1 MSSKADVFV
10 VQLRCSKEKPRSCP
24 RCRLTEPDPYPSAFA
39 PGHATGEA
47 KSVARYG
54 PYELVWNSD
63 LALHIERRARM
74 RWISHGAID
83 CAASAD
89 LNAAGL
95 QDPLALCAAT
105 FVHSPLEQS
114 EWITNFSL
122 ARRLWIA
129 RGVVEAG
136 RLDGPGRFRPAA
148 RPHRETT
155 PYWCINTLYSNVG
168 AISPLS
174 QSRIG

>member
-1 MSSKADVFV
+1 
-10 VQLRCSKEKPRSCP
+10 
-24 RCRLTEPDPYPSAFA
+24 
-39 PGHATGEA
+39 HATGEA

-54 PYELVWNSD
+54 QYELVWNSD

-105 FVHSPLEQS
+105 FS
-114 EWITNFSL
+114 
-122 ARRLWIA
+122 IA
-129 RGVVEAG
+129 CSKIGRGHKPFPREAALN
-136 RLDGPGRFRPAA
+136 RATKYPGAQDRWA
-148 RPHRETT
+148 
-155 PYWCINTLYSNVG
+155 
-168 AISPLS
+168 
-174 QSRIG
+174 